1 MTVVTA
7 LTADRTTVGVF
18 VEHLEQSREDI
29 REIYLSDSRPW
40 VIGYSGGKD
49 STAVVRLVYEALAEL
64 PRDRRHKPVFVV
76 SSDTLVETPLVV
88 TLIKETL
95 DQMRDSAKAEGLP
108 LEVALPVTPKVDQ
121 TFWVNLIGKG
131 YPAPTRQFRWC
142 TERMKI
148 DPVSEFITDKVAA
161 YGEVVVVLGSRL
173 QESASRAQVMKRHR
187 IQGSRLARHTSLSN
201 AYVFTPI
208 DQWSADDV
216 WEYLFSG
223 PAPWGGDHQALFDLY
238 KDSNAGECPLVI
250 DTSTPSCGNSRFGCW
265 TCTVVTK
272 DRAMDGLI
280 ETGHTWLVPLRDFR
294 NMLYETT
301 DPERKKDFRSARR
314 RDGSIT
320 VKVKVD
326 KQGKPVEEKHVL
338 GPYRLE
344 FRKQLL
350 QQLLENQRLSNEN
363 NPGEHYQLITHEELE
378 QIRVEWRQDPNEP
391 DWDDSVPRIYRDAM
405 GEDARWLET
414 DDFIFSTDES
424 ELIKR
429 LCEQHALPRQLFM
442 KLLELEVSYEG
453 YARRSNL
460 QSEIR
465 DLLTRD
471 WDDDVVA
478 VKSAGEKKMARTKQD
493 IDEQG
498 WIRRYEELG
507 RIYGDAA

>member
-1 MTVVTA
+1 MEHLA
-7 LTADRTTVGVF
+7 LTR
-18 VEHLEQSREDI
+18 SDI
-29 REIYLSDSRPW
+29 QEIYLADQRPW
-40 VIGYSGGKD
+40 VIGFSGGKD
-49 STAVVRLVYEALAEL
+49 STAVTRLVFEALAEL
-64 PRDRRHKPVFVV
+64 PQDQRLKPVFIV

-88 TLIKETL
+88 NLIREAL
-95 DQMRDSAKAEGLP
+95 DKMRDAAAELGLP
-108 LEVALPVTPKVDQ
+108 IQVAQPVTPRLDQ

-148 DPVSEFITDKVAA
+148 DPVSEFITEKVAA

-173 QESASRAQVMKRHR
+173 QESSSRAQVMRKHR
-187 IQGSRLARHTSLSN
+187 IDGSRLARHTSLPN

-280 ETGHTWLVPLRDFR
+280 ETGHTWLIPLRDFR
-294 NMLYETT
+294 NKLYDTT
-301 DPERKKDFRSARR
+301 DPAKKKDFRSARR
-314 RDGSIT
+314 RDGSVT
-320 VKVKVD
+320 VMVKTD
-326 KQGKPVEEKHVL
+326 KQGQPVEEKHVL

-344 FRKQLL
+344 FRKELL
-350 QQLLENQRLSNEN
+350 QQLLENQRLINSS
-363 NPGEHYQLITHEELE
+363 NPGDHYELITHGELE
-378 QIRVEWRQDPNEP
+378 QIRIEWRQDPNEP
-391 DWDDSVPRIYRDAM
+391 DWDDSVPSIYRAAM
-405 GEDARWLET
+405 GEEIEWAT
-414 DDFIFSTDES
+414 SDDFILSGDES
-424 ELIKR
+424 QLIKT
-429 LCEQHALPRQLFM
+429 LCGEHELPRQLFM
-442 KLLELEVSYEG
+442 KLMELEVSYEG

-460 QSEIR
+460 QAEMN

-471 WDDDVVA
+471 WGDDESV
-478 VKSAGEKKMARTKQD
+478 VKSVGAKKRARAVQDLDEKVWLK
-493 IDEQG
+493 
-498 WIRRYEELG
+498 RYEE
-507 RIYGDAA
+507 IAKVYGDAA